1 MTRRAEDL
9 WRTWTHRP
17 RVRSVARLPARAPR
31 PGMPRGRRGTNT
43 NRLAHAAPRRRAQEQ
58 THSPA
63 STVRTQP
70 AQGLARTLEVHHP
83 TRGQTDQQ
91 PGRTGAPR
99 PGDVRSAA
107 VPMRL
112 SSSRLHLRNR
122 PRAGAASAPA
132 RSRRLS
138 CSGTPVAS
146 AFIAMGASGSL
157 ADFRGSTGEGPPP
170 TPRQALAHRG
180 QQRCSRWGST
190 PLRHSPQATGEG
202 DPRSCGHTRLTGPRN
217 PRSTRYLAAQH
228 RKKGWLL
235 QEVVKWR
242 DRDLNPG
249 HHDFQSCALPAELS
263 RPWPRDASGWI
274 AFRDRRRA

>member
-31 PGMPRGRRGTNT
+31 PGTPRGRRGTNT

-170 TPRQALAHRG
+170 TPDRRLRIAGSSAARGGDRHRCDTHPKPPGRAILDLAV
-180 QQRCSRWGST
+180 
-190 PLRHSPQATGEG
+190 
-202 DPRSCGHTRLTGPRN
+202 TRDLPDQGTHVLPDIW
-217 PRSTRYLAAQH
+217 PRSTE
-228 RKKGWLL
+228 RK
-235 QEVVKWR
+235 
-242 DRDLNPG
+242 
-249 HHDFQSCALPAELS
+249 
-263 RPWPRDASGWI
+263 SG
-274 AFRDRRRA
+274 FCRKLFNGETGT